1 MTEFKRYTMKD
12 LRFAFEAAGFPV
24 ADSWIRR
31 QIAKG
36 NLILP
41 RSTTHFAKFHIT
53 GDSRKAGAVYQM
65 TKDQINATVTAFLP
79 GGTGYYNFKD
89 ND

>member
-12 LRFAFEAAGFPV
+12 LRRAFDEAGYPV
-24 ADSWIRR
+24 SDSWIRR
-31 QIAKG
+31 QISKG

-53 GDSRKAGAVYQM
+53 GDNRKQGAVYEM
-65 TKDQINATVTAFLP
+65 TQEIIDNTVKAFLP
-79 GGTGYYNFKD
+79 GGTGYFNFKD
-89 ND
+89 NE